1 MEMLQLRQC
10 RRKGESWG
18 DHDRDRGFGL
28 IEIVVAMF
36 LLAIVTMAVL
46 PLLVQGLKLSAS
58 NATVAAATQLANQQ
72 VELVR
77 SQSLCGAIVPAT
89 TTATAQGV
97 ALQVSRT
104 IGITCP
110 ASGYPITVP
119 VSVRVTRTDTSAV
132 VATAKTLIFV
142 TGP

>member
-1 MEMLQLRQC
+1 MDTLKPLR
-10 RRKGESWG
+10 RRQPKKF
-18 DHDRDRGFGL
+18 DDTRGFGL

-36 LLAIVTMAVL
+36 LLAIVTLAVL

-72 VELVR
+72 VESLR
-77 SQSLCGAIVPAT
+77 SKSLCSDIAPAA

-97 ALQVSRT
+97 VLQISRT
-104 IGITCP
+104 VGTTCP
-110 ASGYPITVP
+110 VLGYPITVP
-119 VSVRVTRTDTSAV
+119 VSVSVTRTDTSVV
-132 VATAKTLIFV
+132 VATVNTLIFV